1 MRGGMRHKAVLAL
14 GCVLLVAGTAA
25 CSEDVHPT
33 DRGMTYLEQG
43 DDKKAIDA
51 FDEAIRQ
58 DPQDAIAYYNRGVAY
73 NRIAQGVTGSGMVRA
88 GSNISQYQSAIQDFD
103 QAIRLNP
110 QADAYFNRGFAYR
123 NLGQFERAIEE
134 FDEAL
139 RLNPQ
144 HAEAYYNRGAG
155 YGSIGKSIEA
165 ERDFAKAK
173 DLGYPP

>member
-1 MRGGMRHKAVLAL
+1 MLAGIRHTAAL
-14 GCVLLVAGTAA
+14 SVGCVLLVAVTAA
-25 CSEDVHPT
+25 CSEEVPAI
-33 DRGMTYLEQG
+33 DRGMAFFEQG
-43 DDKKAIDA
+43 DYSMAIEA
-51 FDEAIRQ
+51 FDEAIRL